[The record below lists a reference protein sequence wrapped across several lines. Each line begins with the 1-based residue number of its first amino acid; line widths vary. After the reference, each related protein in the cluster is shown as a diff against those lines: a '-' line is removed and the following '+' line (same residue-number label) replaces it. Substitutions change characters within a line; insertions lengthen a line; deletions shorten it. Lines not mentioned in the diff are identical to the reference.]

1 MDQVLME
8 GGEHR
13 RNKSDG
19 DSVKK
24 KKKRRTVIHQTEL
37 LPIEESPEGQ
47 HENSRHNLL
56 PFQQIDAPG
65 GEIDS
70 PRKERAVTTI
80 GRRNKRV
87 AFAGDDEIIEKE
99 RFGVIDSDEELEIN
113 VHRPHSEQGR
123 RNRLSLINDYPELED
138 RIIDQEIN
146 SDIKQRVQ

>member
-37 LPIEESPEGQ
+37 LPIEESPER

-146 SDIKQRVQ
+146 ADIKQRVQ